1 MKNLSLL
8 MFAILVLGCGTETPV
23 VEEPEPVIEELPP
36 VVMEAGPIGH
46 PLVAKGTVKHGEM
59 NVDPESLNRD
69 GFRFIFK
76 NPFYRYWAQVRKKD
90 GEHLASFDARHAGI
104 WNETEV
110 LFIWRPVDYD
120 PLEYDTEYEIVIVA
134 QNYDC
139 DYTDIVIQ
147 FRTKPQRPEGERPV
161 PVIQER
167 IPVGALG
174 ERFRLE
180 PGVPELLAGDVL
192 WGEGNVAPEPLNA
205 NGIHFE
211 FDEPIRKYKI
221 DLRLRGGE
229 SLGWLPH
236 GLVERENMEKRIQI
250 MPAEGAPLLEFK
262 TAYEIDIFVQDFQC
276 WTNEFKILF
285 HTKPKP

>member
-1 MKNLSLL
+1 MKKLSLL
-8 MFAILVLGCGTETPV
+8 MFVILVLGCGNETTII
-23 VEEPEPVIEELPP
+23 EEPEPIIEEPPP
-36 VVMEAGPIGH
+36 VVMEDEPIGH
-46 PLVAKGTVKHGEM
+46 PLVAKGTVKHGEV
-59 NVDPESLNRD
+59 NVDPEPLNST
-69 GFRFIFK
+69 GFYFEFTQ
-76 NPFYRYWAQVRKKD
+76 PFYRYWVRFLEKD
-90 GEHLASFDARHAGI
+90 GEYLAGWDSPTAGI
-104 WNETEV
+104 WNRRNF
-110 LFIWRPVDYD
+110 LRIWHTVDYNL
-120 PLEYDTEYEIVIVA
+120 LEYDTEYEIVISA
-134 QNYDC
+134 QNHDC
-139 DYTDIVIQ
+139 DYINIVIQ
-147 FRTKPQRPEGERPV
+147 FRTKPQRPGVEQPAPV
-161 PVIQER
+161 MQER
-167 IPVGALG
+167 IPVVALG
-174 ERFRLE
+174 ERFRFE

-192 WGEGNVAPEPLNA
+192 WGEGNVNPEPLNA

-250 MPAEGAPLLEFK
+250 MSAEGAPLLEFK